1 MNKDVLI
8 MSNRHEFCENKRD
21 QNCMADQFHTMN
33 ERLQAIGLEPNQ
45 HKTQPITFHVLE
57 EVSTVVT

>member
-1 MNKDVLI
+1 
-8 MSNRHEFCENKRD
+8 MSNWHESCKNKRD
-21 QNCMADQFHTMN
+21 ENCVADQFHTMN